1 MKKDKKEEITNF
13 QDYLFKSLEIFY
25 KNELD
30 LQKQL
35 NELCLKKDNFIKNT
49 TALRQFVKDHFEEI
63 EEFFDNPAW
72 LYNIHFKV
80 KDGNLGSA
88 SICDD
93 SSISCSIIDKKTL
106 EYIKGIPLTKNIE
119 EVLNFFIEI
128 S

>member
-49 TALRQFVKDHFEEI
+49 TALRQFIKDHFEDI
-63 EEFFDNPAW
+63 EESFDNPAL
-72 LYNIHFKV
+72 LYNIRFKV
-80 KDGNLGSA
+80 KDGNLGSV
-88 SICDD
+88 SLNKDGD
-93 SSISCSIIDKKTL
+93 ISCSIINNKTL

>member
-13 QDYLFKSLEIFY
+13 QDYLSKSLEIFY

-35 NELCLKKDNFIKNT
+35 NELCLKKDNFIKNI
-49 TALRQFVKDHFEEI
+49 TALRQFVKDHFEDI

-72 LYNIHFKV
+72 LYIIHFKV

-88 SICDD
+88 SICEDGN
-93 SSISCSIIDKKTL
+93 ISCSVIDKKNT
-106 EYIKGIPLTKNIE
+106 GIYKKYSINKKY
-119 EVLNFFIEI
+119 
-128 S
+128 

>member
-1 MKKDKKEEITNF
+1 MKKAKKEEITNF

-25 KNELD
+25 KNEQD

-35 NELCLKKDNFIKNT
+35 NGLCFKKDNFIKNT
-49 TALRQFVKDHFEEI
+49 TALRQFVKDHFEDI
-63 EEFFDNPAW
+63 EESFDNPAL
-72 LYNIHFKV
+72 LYNIRFKV
-80 KDGNLGSA
+80 KDGNLGSV
-88 SICDD
+88 SLNKDGD
-93 SSISCSIIDKKTL
+93 ISCSVINKKTL

>member
-35 NELCLKKDNFIKNT
+35 NELCLKKDNFIKNI
-49 TALRQFVKDHFEEI
+49 TALRQFVKDYFEDI

-72 LYNIHFKV
+72 LYIIHFKV

-88 SICDD
+88 SICEDGN
-93 SSISCSIIDKKTL
+93 ISCSVIDKKTL
-106 EYIKGIPLTKNIE
+106 EYIKNIPLTKNIE